1 MPKVFVTRQQD
12 LQDCGVC
19 CLSSIIRYYD
29 GYVPMERLRIDTHTT
44 KDGSTAYNLLN
55 AASKYGFEV
64 RGVKITSLD
73 DNNIFLPAIAHMK
86 YKNGLNHFVVIYT
99 ITKNKVILMDPAKGK
114 VSINRQEFLKNFSQI
129 LLMFYPREKIIYLQK
144 GKNIFEVLGT
154 IINSERKLFSQIIVI
169 SIILTALSIIGSY
182 YFKIGLDAISDNTY
196 LDYFKL
202 IVLVFGVI
210 TIFKCLFFYM
220 RIYLENHLNKN
231 IDVFLLSDFLNHLY
245 KIPSRS
251 IGSRSSGEIISRVRE
266 LNNIKSLYTELF
278 VNFLL
283 DFLLALVS
291 IPILISISSKM
302 FLVLFFVVAIY
313 FIIGL
318 FTTKTIYRKAYQNI
332 TLEEE
337 FNSYLLESIDT
348 YSTVKNLNL
357 TNYVLKNVEEKLS
370 KYLYDNYTLN
380 NYLNNTDSLKNGINE
395 IGFFVANTVGLFLII
410 QQQLS
415 ITSLITFNSLM
426 SFFLNPLKN
435 LIDILPKYNFF
446 KATFDKI
453 SDFIN
458 IPTEKLGKRTP
469 FNNYAITV
477 DNVSYS
483 YNDYNLTLKNIA
495 MKIKK
500 GEKVMFKGKSGCGK
514 STMCNIL
521 IKEFLN
527 YQGEIYIGEKNLK
540 DYSLKTIRDNILY
553 VSQKEQLFT
562 ASIKDNI
569 LLGRNISEEKFL
581 SICKICGVDK
591 IVLKKPFRYE
601 TIITN
606 NEGYVS
612 GGERQRIVLAR
623 SLLKEAKIIILDE
636 VLSEVDF
643 ISERKIILDLKKNYP
658 DKTIIYITHKA
669 QEDLFDTVINFEALK

>member
-129 LLMFYPREKIIYLQK
+129 LLMFYPRKKIIYLQK